1 MVMRYRRALV
11 IVLAAIMILVS
22 AGCADTGKTKGR
34 DLFEKAQS
42 KQEQME
48 FAEAKK
54 LYEQAKPLLIKEN
67 DTEKAAEARQNLQT
81 IAVYEE
87 TYPYSAAEV
96 EKLLAEGLPDV
107 PKSKLKSW
115 IEDGELEHITI
126 DGKTSYFEQAY
137 DNIPFRHMDIMWS
150 LDNLQ
155 SSYQKFLVPFIENIV
170 MSSPESKW
178 QPFEKPNSYI
188 GTGTLAVPRNELP
201 DKGVLK
207 LWFPVPITSGPQEP
221 VSVVSVTPDNY
232 IKQPPSTDRDIG
244 LIYMEVPLDSLTTDL
259 NIQIQFSFTHYEQ
272 RFTIDPENAGE
283 YDEESYEYRQYT
295 RSYGNTYITPDIK
308 ATARKVVGGEK
319 NPYRAA
325 HKIYDY
331 ILDNIDYSFMPHGIM
346 WPRSEMRES
355 VYVHENKRGD
365 CGAQS
370 MYFSA
375 LCRAVGIPARTTGG
389 WQLLTDKFEDHFWA
403 EFLLPN
409 YGWLPVDPTV
419 AEFAFYLKDLP
430 DEDREAFKQFF
441 FGNQDAMRCVTQ
453 EDVDVPLI
461 PPAEELVLLPCAI
474 QEPAALCDTMEE
486 IPGELIDKHW
496 TLDLQVVSKSR
507 GNLW

>member
-1 MVMRYRRALV
+1 MRHFKRISAAALLV
-11 IVLAAIMILVS
+11 ITILIS
-22 AGCADTGKTKGR
+22 GGCADTGKTEGR
-34 DLFEKAQS
+34 EFFEKAQA

-48 FAEAKK
+48 FTEAKK
-54 LYEQAKPLLIKEN
+54 LYGQAKPLLIEEGDNK
-67 DTEKAAEARQNLQT
+67 KADEVRQNLQSME
-81 IAVYEE
+81 IYEA
-87 TYPYSAAEV
+87 TYPYSAGEI
-96 EKLLAEGLPDV
+96 EKLLTEGLPDI
-107 PKSKLKSW
+107 PDSKIKGW
-115 IEDGELEHITI
+115 IKDGELEHLTI
-126 DGKTSYFEQAY
+126 DGKTRYFDQAY

-170 MSSPESKW
+170 MSSPESNW

-188 GTGTLAVPRNELP
+188 GTGTLAIPRGELP
-201 DKGVLK
+201 DNGVLK
-207 LWFPVPITSGPQEP
+207 LWFPVPIISGSQEP

-259 NIQIQFSFTHYEQ
+259 NIRIQFSFTHYEQ
-272 RFTIDPENAGE
+272 RFAINPENVGE
-283 YDEESYEYRQYT
+283 YDKESNEYRQYT
-295 RSYGNTYITPDIK
+295 RSYGNTYITPDIE
-308 ATARKVVGGEK
+308 ATARKAVGAEK
-319 NPYRAA
+319 NPCKAA
-325 HKIYDY
+325 HRIYNY
-331 ILDNIDYSFMPHGIM
+331 VLDNIDYSFMPHGIM
-346 WPRSEMRES
+346 WPRSDTRES
-355 VYVHENKRGD
+355 VYVQENKRGD

-409 YGWLPVDPTV
+409 YGWIPVDPTV

-430 DEDREAFKQFF
+430 DEDREAYKQFF

-453 EDVDVPLI
+453 VDVDVPLI
-461 PPAEELVLLPCAI
+461 PPAVELVLLPCAI
-474 QEPAALCDTMEE
+474 QEPAALCDTMEN